1 MSVIDLIS
9 KASQA
14 GLIPASSRNLEKPRV
29 PSSLDFDSEL
39 IYCTVESRGRIR
51 GKETVDRENSSA
63 EPAQETED
71 ERSLTLAAGL
81 EFYAWYTPFHF
92 NLDHWGVYIR
102 ARGIELLGNKLFH
115 AGVPWQDAFDQAY
128 SLLLAHELRHME
140 VEMKVTEFELMEDRH
155 IYVPSNRLIRESAP
169 WFDEEEALCNLAM
182 IDSAKGVVKRAIE
195 QITTVPYL
203 PGYSDWRKLAMC
215 SQTEAWGLAV
225 GILIRRRA
233 TLVIPAHKSLGAA
246 ALRRNPPKI
255 VLDGSLPD
263 GRVAGPFKLIY

>member
-1 MSVIDLIS
+1 MSVSDLIS
-9 KASQA
+9 KASLA
-14 GLIPASSRNLEKPRV
+14 GLIPASSRNLERPKV
-29 PSSLDFDSEL
+29 PSSLEVDSEL
-39 IYCTVESRGRIR
+39 IYCTVKSRGPVR
-51 GKETVDRENSSA
+51 GKDTVERESSLA

-71 ERSLTLAAGL
+71 ERSLTHTAGL

-155 IYVPSNRLIRESAP
+155 IYVPANRLIRESAP
-169 WFDEEEALCNLAM
+169 WFNEEEALCNLAM
-182 IDSAKGVVKRAIE
+182 IDSAKGLAKRAIE
-195 QITTVPYL
+195 QVATFPYV
-203 PGYSDWRKLAMC
+203 PGYSDWRKLALS
-215 SQTEAWGLAV
+215 SQTEAWGLV
-225 GILIRRRA
+225 LGLLIRRRA
-233 TLVIPAHKSLGAA
+233 TLVIPTHKSLGAE

-255 VLDGSLPD
+255 VLDGSLLD
-263 GRVAGPFKLIY
+263 GRVAGPFNLNY